1 MLKKMNRQGI
11 KVNNTTHLDLDLL
24 QGYIDNLGK
33 AVVEQMLQLYINQSA
48 IYLDDIRGN
57 VSDDKQKLWQES
69 CHKMKGAAGS
79 VGLLLVHKKLVAI
92 EKSEE
97 SESAKQAHL
106 VELDEINT
114 QANKEFSEWLSKA
127 Y

>member
-1 MLKKMNRQGI
+1 VSQT
-11 KVNNTTHLDLDLL
+11 VHLDLNLL

-33 AVVEQMLQLYINQSA
+33 AVVQQMLTLYQEQSTLYIN
-48 IYLDDIRGN
+48 DIAEN
-57 VSDDKQKLWQES
+57 VSSDNQKLWQEC

-97 SESAKQAHL
+97 LEAAKVVHL
-106 VELDEINT
+106 TALRELNT
-114 QANKEFSEWLSKA
+114 QACKEFSEWLSKA
-127 Y
+127 G